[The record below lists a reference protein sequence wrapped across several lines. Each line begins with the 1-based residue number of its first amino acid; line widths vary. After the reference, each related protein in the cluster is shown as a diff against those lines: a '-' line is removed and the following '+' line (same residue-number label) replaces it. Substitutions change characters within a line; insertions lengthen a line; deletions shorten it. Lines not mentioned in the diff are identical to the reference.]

1 MNFFYTILLL
11 LRCLSG
17 KESICSSGDTGSS
30 ILSLGR
36 EDPLDEEMAPLSSIL
51 AWEIPWTEELGG
63 LQWKWNK
70 VKMLGRSVMST
81 HFATPWTVPHQA
93 PLSTGFTRWEYW
105 SGLPVSFPGDLPD
118 PGIEPASPALQANSL
133 QLNHQGSPSYLKIWN
148 GFEYINWFQLS
159 LNENNL
165 FPHFN

>member
-1 MNFFYTILLL
+1 MRKMQSDVENEKDDIKMEARVKRNRVFETSMDELSTKWVNRKRVAKASRVWFGILLL
-11 LRCLSG
+11 FSCQVISD
-17 KESICSSGDTGSS
+17 S
-30 ILSLGR
+30 
-36 EDPLDEEMAPLSSIL
+36 
-51 AWEIPWTEELGG
+51 
-63 LQWKWNK
+63 
-70 VKMLGRSVMST
+70 
-81 HFATPWTVPHQA
+81 FATPWTVPHQA

-105 SGLPVSFPGDLPD
+105 SGLPVSFPGHLPD

>member
-1 MNFFYTILLL
+1 MRKMQSDVENEKDDIKMEARVKRNRVFETSMDELSTKWVNRKRVAKASRVWFGILLL
-11 LRCLSG
+11 FSCQVISD
-17 KESICSSGDTGSS
+17 S
-30 ILSLGR
+30 
-36 EDPLDEEMAPLSSIL
+36 
-51 AWEIPWTEELGG
+51 
-63 LQWKWNK
+63 
-70 VKMLGRSVMST
+70 
-81 HFATPWTVPHQA
+81 FATPWTVPHQA